1 MLAYRRSA
9 RLISLVPSA
18 PPVPAAQS
26 GGGGPG
32 ASAEG
37 GAGGGGGGGGGVT
50 GRATGLTAHDVALIA
65 HAFSHVPDARWIAAS
80 SPSVAWSVFVS
91 VSLCFSVCL
100 AVSLSLSLCLSV
112 SLCLSL
118 SLCVSLVSS
127 APPPSLMQSAMNSAT
142 ESHSLLACMHSFLPS
157 LHAFSPSFL
166 PCMHACI
173 HSFVECIHSLCYQET
188 TTILFFIHI
197 RKQQKKNPIHCI
209 LSANR
214 KQQKKNHS
222 FQSLCYQETT
232 TTGPGGQPARG
243 LREAGRA
250 IPAHYRAI
258 GCGQR
263 GAGPD
268 NNKNN
273 SSRAIVG
280 GADTRHTFTNVER
293 ERGRGR
299 SWERERK
306 RGIEEERKRGRE
318 KSGTHSEKYPTCY
331 DYRVLHSEDTRALTY
346 ANCFFAAQRARP
358 TSLGC
363 RYICTY
369 SQKSSLHRLCV
380 GNALRH

>member
-1 MLAYRRSA
+1 
-9 RLISLVPSA
+9 
-18 PPVPAAQS
+18 
-26 GGGGPG
+26 
-32 ASAEG
+32 
-37 GAGGGGGGGGGVT
+37 
-50 GRATGLTAHDVALIA
+50 
-65 HAFSHVPDARWIAAS
+65 
-80 SPSVAWSVFVS
+80 
-91 VSLCFSVCL
+91 
-100 AVSLSLSLCLSV
+100 
-112 SLCLSL
+112 
-118 SLCVSLVSS
+118 
-127 APPPSLMQSAMNSAT
+127 MQSAMNSAT